1 MIVLTQQNQI
11 IIISKLAREQ
21 LAQYVDCLLSTVNPN
36 LPDEDMWIRPETHSC
51 QRSHSDIPEHEKQ
64 LDHVDLL
71 NIVQ

>member
-36 LPDEDMWIRPETHSC
+36 LPDEDY
-51 QRSHSDIPEHEKQ
+51 
-64 LDHVDLL
+64 VDKT
-71 NIVQ
+71 